1 MKKLFK
7 GILLSAVCIAMV
19 AASGC
24 ATFKADIAKVET
36 KIESVDWSAAAKYWS
51 AFVNGLNKAL
61 PVVETL
67 FPGTKSTVDQVVTPV
82 LNDANTAVTAFT
94 TTVQAY
100 KAGTLTEAQVQTAA
114 QEVQSSAVA
123 ASNLVGQAL
132 KGKIVTTPVPA
143 ATSSVP
149 TQ

>member
-1 MKKLFK
+1 MK
-7 GILLSAVCIAMV
+7 
-19 AASGC
+19 
-24 ATFKADIAKVET
+24 
-36 KIESVDWSAAAKYWS
+36 
-51 AFVNGLNKAL
+51 GLNEAL

-67 FPGTKSTVDQVVTPV
+67 FPGTAKVVNQVVTPV

-94 TTVQAY
+94 GTVQAY
-100 KAGTLTEAQVQTAA
+100 KAGTLTAAQVQTAA

-143 ATSSVP
+143 ATTAVP
-149 TQ
+149 TS